1 MGSILHCLQPHSRQL
16 PCKQVTVGKLFIAMA
31 EDKKTSSKAEELGD
45 DLDGLQLAIN
55 EKSDDTLECTR
66 RMREMCAEA
75 KDSGMKT
82 LIALDD
88 QEELIDKF
96 EAAADGINADM
107 ALAEKALKAMDMACW
122 GLIPRFWVKDKG
134 FKEDDAVWGEQ
145 KVVPAD
151 PPPDATELREG
162 AFVAKILCDD
172 REEEM
177 EENMEQVSAMV
188 GNIRNMAND
197 MNTALVRQNQTLDRI
212 NAKSGSDI
220 QRVKM
225 ANERAAALCK

>member
-1 MGSILHCLQPHSRQL
+1 
-16 PCKQVTVGKLFIAMA
+16 MA
-31 EDKKTSSKAEELGD
+31 AKKDDAGD
-45 DLDGLQLAIN
+45 EDLDGLQLAIN

-107 ALAEKALKAMDMACW
+107 ALAEKALKAMDMAFW

-134 FKEDDAVWGEQ
+134 FKEDDAVWGEP
-145 KVVPAD
+145 KVVGA
-151 PPPDATELREG
+151 PPPPPATELRDG
-162 AFVAKILCDD
+162 AFAATILCDA

-177 EENMEQVSAMV
+177 EEN
-188 GNIRNMAND
+188 
-197 MNTALVRQNQTLDRI
+197 
-212 NAKSGSDI
+212 
-220 QRVKM
+220 
-225 ANERAAALCK
+225 

>member
-1 MGSILHCLQPHSRQL
+1 MGNAEYMGSILHCLQPHSRQL
-16 PCKQVTVGKLFIAMA
+16 PCNQVTVGKLFIAMA

-107 ALAEKALKAMDMACW
+107 ALAEKALKVGGKTFEVAD
-122 GLIPRFWVKDKG
+122 
-134 FKEDDAVWGEQ
+134 FK
-145 KVVPAD
+145 
-151 PPPDATELREG
+151 T
-162 AFVAKILCDD
+162 I
-172 REEEM
+172 
-177 EENMEQVSAMV
+177 SA
-188 GNIRNMAND
+188 AHCFFSLQHD
-197 MNTALVRQNQTLDRI
+197 LPSNQETVD
-212 NAKSGSDI
+212 S
-220 QRVKM
+220 
-225 ANERAAALCK
+225 CPY

>member
-1 MGSILHCLQPHSRQL
+1 MTPD
-16 PCKQVTVGKLFIAMA
+16 
-31 EDKKTSSKAEELGD
+31 E

-107 ALAEKALKAMDMACW
+107 ALAEKALKVVLRTRDLHPVASPASW
-122 GLIPRFWVKDKG
+122 TSAGLMLSRSRFC
-134 FKEDDAVWGEQ
+134 F
-145 KVVPAD
+145 PFL
-151 PPPDATELREG
+151 PHHLPHHSELLRG
-162 AFVAKILCDD
+162 L
-172 REEEM
+172 
-177 EENMEQVSAMV
+177 
-188 GNIRNMAND
+188 
-197 MNTALVRQNQTLDRI
+197 TALEDSQLRGLTALPFNPSFCTFELSIFDSKPNKLSTLI
-212 NAKSGSDI
+212 FISYI
-220 QRVKM
+220 HQR
-225 ANERAAALCK
+225 